1 MKPLSEAEVTIVGA
15 GLMGSSLAL
24 ALRGKVKGVRGVEP
38 NPAYWDAARPH
49 FDHVTADLKSAVA
62 SADVV
67 ILAAPIRAIL
77 QLLDRLKP
85 MLRPGTL
92 VIDLGSTKTDIVRAM
107 NDLPE
112 NVLAVGGHPMTGK
125 ETSGPAGAD
134 GTLFEGRVFVLCPT
148 QRSTPES
155 VAFAQAM
162 IKAIRAREL
171 ILEAERHDAA
181 VAAISHL
188 PYLVSAGLV
197 ATVQHAA
204 QSDDLPWKL
213 AATGFRDTSRLAG
226 SDVTMMGDTVL
237 TNRQAVLDA
246 LCLFTEQLRGIQDAL
261 QTSDEDQLR
270 GILRSAQQAR
280 TAWFERWNRRAE

>member
-1 MKPLSEAEVTIVGA
+1 MKSLSEAEVTVVGA

-49 FDHVTADLKSAVA
+49 FDHVTADLKNAVA
-62 SADVV
+62 AADVV

-155 VAFAQAM
+155 IAFAQQM
-162 IKAIRAREL
+162 IQAIRAREL

-204 QSDDLPWKL
+204 QTDDLPWKL

-237 TNRQAVLDA
+237 TNRQAVLDV

>member
-62 SADVV
+62 SADIV

-92 VIDLGSTKTDIVRAM
+92 VIDLGSAKTDIVRAM

-112 NVLAVGGHPMTGK
+112 SVLAVGGHPMTGK

-155 VAFAQAM
+155 IAFAQAM

-197 ATVQHAA
+197 AAVQHAA
-204 QSDDLPWKL
+204 QTDDLPWQL

-246 LCLFTEQLRGIQDAL
+246 LYLFTEQLRGIQDAL

-280 TAWFERWNRRAE
+280 TAWFERWNSLT

>member
-1 MKPLSEAEVTIVGA
+1 
-15 GLMGSSLAL
+15 MGSSLAL

>member
-1 MKPLSEAEVTIVGA
+1 MKPLSETEFTIVGA

-24 ALRGKVKGVRGVEP
+24 ALRGKVKGIRGVEP

-49 FDHVTADLKSAVA
+49 FDHVTADLRSAVA
-62 SADVV
+62 AADVV

-112 NVLAVGGHPMTGK
+112 TVLAVGGHPMTGK
-125 ETSGPAGAD
+125 ETSGPASAD

-148 QRSTPES
+148 QRSTPE
-155 VAFAQAM
+155 AINLAQHI

-171 ILEAERHDAA
+171 ILPAERHDAA

-188 PYLVSAGLV
+188 PYLISAGLV
-197 ATVQHAA
+197 ATVQRAA
-204 QSDDLPWKL
+204 QIDDLPWKL

-246 LCLFTEQLRGIQDAL
+246 LCLFSEQMRSIQDAL

-280 TAWFERWNRRAE
+280 TDWFEGWNKRSE